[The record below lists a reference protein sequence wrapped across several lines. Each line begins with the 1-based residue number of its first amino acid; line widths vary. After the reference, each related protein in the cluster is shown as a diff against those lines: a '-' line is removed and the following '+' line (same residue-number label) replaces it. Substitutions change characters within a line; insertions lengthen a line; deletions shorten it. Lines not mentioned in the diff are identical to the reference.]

1 MPSYQQPNNMMYET
15 QGELN
20 EQDDTM
26 MIDVNDPYNFVSMSN
41 REDERENREGEDN
54 GPYSALDNL
63 AKGCRSPRRYGSSK
77 PKIQKAESY
86 HKHESLK
93 SNEKG
98 AFRIDDTFDMDD

>member
-1 MPSYQQPNNMMYET
+1 MPSYQQPNNLMYET

-41 REDERENREGEDN
+41 REDQRENREGEDN

-63 AKGCRSPRRYGSSK
+63 AKGSRSPRRYGSNK